1 MAIIKPIK
9 DLRNTNLISE
19 ECHKNKEPIY
29 ITKNG
34 YSDLVIMSDEYFNSI
49 SRKTNS
55 LSISNVCKH
64 DNEFNLKPQKHT
76 FGFVRFG
83 CATIDIRISDVNHN
97 LVEIKKCIDKA
108 IENKVHVLV
117 FSELCV
123 TGYTCRDLFFQ
134 NAILKKSMDALDQLK
149 EYSKDRNLLF
159 FVGAPLVR
167 NNCIYN
173 CAVAICN
180 GKILGV
186 VPKSYI
192 PSYNEFYESR
202 QFVSGIN
209 EEGEIAI
216 NNNLYPFGTKILFQC
231 ENFVELV
238 IGVELCEDLWVPNP
252 PSTLAALNGAS
263 VIVNL
268 SASNELVAKDEYRR
282 NLVNMTSARL
292 CCGYVYCSAGNG
304 ESTTDVVFSAHNIIS
319 RNGRILKES
328 ELFENQFIYTELDI
342 PRVVNDRKRMST
354 FENHHDNFKRIGFEL
369 DLSLDKLTVRISP
382 NPFLISNKALAL
394 QRYRKILKMQ
404 AMSLIKRIQA
414 SHADSL
420 VIGLSGGLDSTLALL
435 IAKEAFKY
443 LNLDLKKVYAI
454 TLPCFGTSKR
464 THDNALL
471 LANNL
476 GVTFKEIN
484 IKESTIIHLKDIAH
498 DINDKNATYENAQA
512 RERTQVLM
520 DFANDV
526 NGIMVGTGDLSEL
539 CLGWTTYCGDHM
551 SMYGVNA
558 SIPKTLVIELVKTY
572 GLDHPEVNDVL
583 EDIINTPISPELLP
597 SDSNEIEQ
605 KTEDKVGPY
614 ELVDF
619 FIYYFLRCNF
629 EPNKIIYLAQ
639 YAFKEKYDKQTIT
652 KWLKVFIKRFYANQ
666 FKRSC
671 LPDGVKVG
679 SVSISPRGDLR
690 MPSDATVDT
699 LISSIDEE

>member
-1 MAIIKPIK
+1 M
-9 DLRNTNLISE
+9 
-19 ECHKNKEPIY
+19 
-29 ITKNG
+29 
-34 YSDLVIMSDEYFNSI
+34 
-49 SRKTNS
+49 
-55 LSISNVCKH
+55 
-64 DNEFNLKPQKHT
+64 
-76 FGFVRFG
+76 
-83 CATIDIRISDVNHN
+83 
-97 LVEIKKCIDKA
+97 
-108 IENKVHVLV
+108 
-117 FSELCV
+117 
-123 TGYTCRDLFFQ
+123 
-134 NAILKKSMDALDQLK
+134 
-149 EYSKDRNLLF
+149 
-159 FVGAPLVR
+159 
-167 NNCIYN
+167 
-173 CAVAICN
+173 
-180 GKILGV
+180 
-186 VPKSYI
+186 
-192 PSYNEFYESR
+192 
-202 QFVSGIN
+202 
-209 EEGEIAI
+209 
-216 NNNLYPFGTKILFQC
+216 
-231 ENFVELV
+231 
-238 IGVELCEDLWVPNP
+238 CEDLWVPNP

-268 SASNELVAKDEYRR
+268 SASNELVSKDEYRR

-354 FENHHDNFKRIGFEL
+354 FENHHSNYRRIGFEL
-369 DLSLDKLTVRISP
+369 DLTLDKLTVRVSP
-382 NPFLISNKALAL
+382 NPFLISNKTLAL
-394 QRYRKILKMQ
+394 SRYRKILKMQ
-404 AMSLIKRIQA
+404 AMSLVKRVQA
-414 SHADSL
+414 SYADSL

-435 IAKEAFKY
+435 IAKEAFEY
-443 LNLDLKKVYAI
+443 LHKDLKNVYAI

-471 LANNL
+471 LANAL

-484 IKESTIIHLKDIAH
+484 IKAATMLHLKDIGH
-498 DINDKNATYENAQA
+498 DINNKNATYENAQA

-539 CLGWTTYCGDHM
+539 CLGWTTYCGDQM

-597 SDSNEIEQ
+597 SDGNNIEQ
-605 KTEDKVGPY
+605 KTEEKVGPY

-629 EPNKIIYLAQ
+629 EPKKIVYLAN
-639 YAFKEKYDKQTIT
+639 YAFKGKYDKETIT

-690 MPSDATVDT
+690 MPSDASVDT
-699 LISSIDEE
+699 LLSSLDE